1 MTRQRPSPPRASSRS
16 SPTCASRRSRT
27 SKRTPAEGGRSGA
40 PSPFFYLRQSRKVG
54 ASTLTRGARE
64 GRQPD
69 RPIPHRLDRGTGPL
83 REHGGG
89 VPAGSGQA
97 AGVPEDRGARG

>member
-1 MTRQRPSPPRASSRS
+1 MTRPRHSFPRASSRS
-16 SPTCASRRSRT
+16 SPTCVSRRSPT
-27 SKRTPAEGGRSGA
+27 SKRTPAEGGRSAA

-69 RPIPHRLDRGTGPL
+69 RPIPHRLDRGTGPV

-89 VPAGSGQA
+89 GTAGYGPTWGGLEEWG
-97 AGVPEDRGARG
+97 AG